1 MGQFT
6 YQRKISQGIATKS
19 FKKWRTVFVI
29 TFCELE
35 SLKSFCHKLI
45 LDIDIYTTDKFLYNC
60 AKLRASRVFVP
71 YVPLLLTCLPFYVS
85 WFFLRALR
93 FFNFFTCLTSLY
105 FFTCLTCVT
114 CPHLLTCPHLFKCFT
129 CLHFLTCLLFLSVSN
144 FWRALCAFTFLIK
157 CGTIH

>member
-71 YVPLLLTCLPFYVS
+71 YVPSCLC
-85 WFFLRALR
+85 FLRAFLSTCLD
-93 FFNFFTCLTSLY
+93 FFTCLTFLHFFTCLTSLY

-129 CLHFLTCLLFLSVSN
+129 CLHCLTCLLFLSVSN
-144 FWRALCAFTFLIK
+144 F
-157 CGTIH
+157 